1 MADRGF
7 EIQDILA
14 DRKATLNIPPF
25 HSASLTQ
32 LTAKEVEETR
42 RIAKLRIHVE
52 RCIGRAK
59 NYKILDEIPLTH
71 VPVADDIAKVCF
83 Y

>member
-7 EIQDILA
+7 EIQDLLA

-25 HSASLTQ
+25 RSAGSTQ
-32 LTAKEVEETR
+32 LTAKEVEETQ

-59 NYKILDEIPLTH
+59 NYKILN
-71 VPVADDIAKVCF
+71 
-83 Y
+83 